1 MALFKYRA
9 KNKKGQTIEGL
20 IEAPDKKMA
29 AETLLNRDLFLVYLR
44 EKKKS
49 SFWEKFRLFSKVKTK
64 DIVLF
69 ARQLSVMIS
78 ATVPVV
84 RSLRIL
90 AKQTKNPSFRK
101 IIIEIADD
109 VDGGEKLSDSLAKYP
124 HIFNNFFVSMVKTGE
139 TTGQLDSALAYLAD
153 QKERDYELKSKI
165 KGMTVYPIFVITALI
180 IVGIIAMVFVLPNL
194 LEVVKETKAELPLAT
209 KILIWTSDTLV
220 HWGWV
225 FLLIIIALIIFLVYY
240 NKTKEGKYRLDL
252 FKLKMPILGGLFQR
266 IYLVRVTRSMATLVD
281 GGVPLVY
288 ALAVISE
295 VVGNEVY
302 RNLLLRAKKR
312 VEDGHLLSD
321 VFLESK
327 VVPAM
332 LSQTIY
338 IGEESGRLSEVL
350 KKISAFYSRE
360 IERTLNTLISLME
373 PIVIV
378 ILGIGVGIM
387 VAAIILPMYN
397 LASSM

>member
-1 MALFKYRA
+1 
-9 KNKKGQTIEGL
+9 
-20 IEAPDKKMA
+20 
-29 AETLLNRDLFLVYLR
+29 
-44 EKKKS
+44 
-49 SFWEKFRLFSKVKTK
+49 
-64 DIVLF
+64 
-69 ARQLSVMIS
+69 
-78 ATVPVV
+78 
-84 RSLRIL
+84 
-90 AKQTKNPSFRK
+90 
-101 IIIEIADD
+101 
-109 VDGGEKLSDSLAKYP
+109 
-124 HIFNNFFVSMVKTGE
+124 MVKTGE

-225 FLLIIIALIIFLVYY
+225 LLLIIIALIIFLVYY

-378 ILGIGVGIM
+378 ILGIGVGVM